1 MGTKNGIVASCYRHH
16 EFIASSSYHPMERN
30 DRKQHNTFR
39 ISVRVVR
46 CEHLCLAT
54 KQGYFMVFADGLSGC
69 FKTPCVVFTGHP
81 SLRYGDV
88 VHFME
93 LWGKSSGN
101 TVIFTGTCIHLT
113 LNDLSRGKQNSLFPK
128 GPVIR

>member
-1 MGTKNGIVASCYRHH
+1 MYIAKEVRIV
-16 EFIASSSYHPMERN
+16 
-30 DRKQHNTFR
+30 
-39 ISVRVVR
+39 
-46 CEHLCLAT
+46 
-54 KQGYFMVFADGLSGC
+54 VFADGLSSC

-101 TVIFTGTCIHLT
+101 TVIFTGK
-113 LNDLSRGKQNSLFPK
+113 LSCYRSRPPWDPTSNIPMTDMSQTH
-128 GPVIR
+128 GPNHAGRLAV